1 MDEKDEINLN
11 DLFDEDK
18 ESGRKK
24 QDGVQGERGKQAP
37 APFQQPENRKNPN
50 TLSTVAAI
58 VGSVII
64 AGVAFSGGML
74 VGKAGLD
81 KEMKSL
87 VNLKRAIQRYYYEEI
102 SDDEFYAVLF
112 DAVEKGILDRYS
124 EYLSTDELMERLQE
138 AQGSYIGIGIAFSSN
153 VVSADG
159 LYIDQVS
166 GNSPAERAGMKDGAY
181 LVAYGEEQGQMTA
194 LTDYNAFDE
203 FITAQ
208 LENED
213 FYIEYKNPGE
223 TQSVVCEIS
232 RQAYVANYVYYRAKD
247 SAYSFTGADALTM
260 TATEEYLAEL
270 PEKTAYI
277 ELTQFNGNADKQFK
291 MAMDKFK
298 AEGKEDLVLDLRGNG
313 GGYTDI
319 LCSIASYFTKNTD
332 DSKPLV
338 AIADYRDGS
347 VERFIADGNYYDE
360 YFNENSDIYV
370 LADENSASASE
381 CLLGAMLDYGATS
394 YGNICLIENNG
405 VAKTYGKGIMQST
418 FYLTLLGQPDAVT
431 LTTAKIKWPKG
442 NSIHGVGITKDN
454 GTKVVQNNV
463 LADDE
468 LKSALIALGV

>member
-18 ESGRKK
+18 ESGQKK
-24 QDGVQGERGKQAP
+24 QEREQEEYEKQAP
-37 APFQQPENRKNPN
+37 APFNPSENKKKTSPIR
-50 TLSTVAAI
+50 VAAAVI
-58 VGSVII
+58 GSIII
-64 AGVAFSGGML
+64 AGVAFTGGML
-74 VGKAGLD
+74 AGRAGID
-81 KEMKSL
+81 DEMKSL
-87 VNLKRAIQRYYYEEI
+87 INLKKAIQRYYYEEI

-124 EYLSTDELMERLQE
+124 EYLSTDELIERLQE
-138 AQGSYIGIGIAFSSN
+138 AQGSYIGIGVAFSSN
-153 VVSADG
+153 NVSADG

-166 GNSPAERAGMKDGAY
+166 GNSPAEQAGMKDGAY
-181 LVAYGEEQGQMTA
+181 LVAYGKEREQMTA
-194 LTDYNAFDE
+194 LTDYTAFDE

-208 LENED
+208 LENET
-213 FYIEYKNPGE
+213 FYIEYKNPSE
-223 TQSVVCEIS
+223 SQSVVTEIS

-247 SAYSFTGADALTM
+247 SAYSFTGADALTI
-260 TATEEYLAEL
+260 TATEDYLAEL

-277 ELTQFNGNADKQFK
+277 ELTQFNGSADTQFK

-298 AEGKEDLVLDLRGNG
+298 EEGKEDLVLDLRGNG

-319 LCSIASYFTKNTD
+319 LCSIASYYTKDTQE
-332 DSKPLV
+332 SKPLV

-347 VERFIADGNYYDE
+347 VERFIADGNYYGN
-360 YFNENSDIYV
+360 YFTENSDIYV

-405 VAKTYGKGIMQST
+405 VAKTYGKGIMQSM
-418 FYLTLLGQPDAVT
+418 FYLTMFGNPDAVT

-442 NSIHGVGITKDN
+442 NCIHGIGITKDN
-454 GTKVVQNNV
+454 GTKSVQNTV
-463 LADDE
+463 LSDDE
-468 LKSALIALGV
+468 LKAALLALGV